1 MTTKRIAA
9 DATEHTY
16 HRKVKPRQTCN
27 ARLTPG
33 LASLSAEPGSNVA
46 SAAEHIYQS
55 PWKDLRHT
63 CVKQLLQHLDS
74 ISALP
79 LTLHQFSKE
88 VIDATEHNTV
98 TFESAGGSVSHHL
111 STMARAITSM
121 QHTRDERN
129 ESWREILNQVM
140 ACARRIII
148 KIPEQHRTLALASL
162 HSFLRNRVDDATL
175 RIMANRALQP
185 TEWWSSLSQLERDTC
200 LRTLELI
207 NARIQIDCKQIK
219 DELGSS

>member
-98 TFESAGGSVSHHL
+98 KFKSAGGSVSHHL